1 MRKEVRYAFQK
12 TSPVMLGFLFLGSG
26 YGIYMHKLGFN
37 FLYPLLMAATIFA
50 GSVEFV
56 IGNLLVQSFQPLTV
70 LVLTALVNLRH
81 IFYGIT
87 MLKKYSNTGKLKPIL
102 IFGMCDE
109 SFSLNATLKVPDSL
123 DRSYVYFYITAF
135 NYFSWVAGAGLGGL
149 LGRVINL
156 NLAGL
161 DFVMTAL
168 FIVLFT
174 EQLKNARTQ
183 RDALIGL
190 AFAIIC
196 LLFCNKNVFLLVTLV
211 TLVALFSLNYLITR
225 RKNDIN

>member
-1 MRKEVRYAFQK
+1 MRNEVRYAFQK
-12 TSPVMLGFLFLGSG
+12 TSPVMLGFLFLGAG

-70 LVLTALVNLRH
+70 LILTVLVNLRH

-149 LGRVINL
+149 LGGMINL

-196 LLFCNKNVFLLVTLV
+196 LLFCNKNVFLLVTLI
-211 TLVALFSLNYLITR
+211 TLVVLFSLNYLITR

>member
-12 TSPVMLGFLFLGSG
+12 TSPVMLGFLFLGAG

-70 LVLTALVNLRH
+70 LVLTALVNSRH

-123 DRSYVYFYITAF
+123 DRSYVYFYTAF

>member
-12 TSPVMLGFLFLGSG
+12 TSPVMLGFLFLGAS

-70 LVLTALVNLRH
+70 LILTALVNSRH

-109 SFSLNATLKVPDSL
+109 SFSLNATLKAPAGL

-135 NYFSWVAGAGLGGL
+135 NYFSWVAGA
-149 LGRVINL
+149 V
-156 NLAGL
+156 
-161 DFVMTAL
+161 
-168 FIVLFT
+168 
-174 EQLKNARTQ
+174 
-183 RDALIGL
+183 
-190 AFAIIC
+190 
-196 LLFCNKNVFLLVTLV
+196 
-211 TLVALFSLNYLITR
+211 
-225 RKNDIN
+225 

>member
-1 MRKEVRYAFQK
+1 MRNEVRYAFQK
-12 TSPVMLGFLFLGSG
+12 TSPVMLGFLFLGAG

-70 LVLTALVNLRH
+70 LILTALVNSRH

-149 LGRVINL
+149 LGRVIKQ
-156 NLAGL
+156 A
-161 DFVMTAL
+161 
-168 FIVLFT
+168 
-174 EQLKNARTQ
+174 
-183 RDALIGL
+183 
-190 AFAIIC
+190 
-196 LLFCNKNVFLLVTLV
+196 
-211 TLVALFSLNYLITR
+211 
-225 RKNDIN
+225 

>member
-1 MRKEVRYAFQK
+1 MRNEVRYAFQK
-12 TSPVMLGFLFLGSG
+12 TSPVMLGFLFLGAS

-70 LVLTALVNLRH
+70 LVLTALVNSRH

-87 MLKKYSNTGKLKPIL
+87 MLKKYANTGKLKPIL

-109 SFSLNATLKVPDSL
+109 SFSLNATLKVPDSF

-149 LGRVINL
+149 LGGMINL

-190 AFAIIC
+190 AFAIILFTILQQEC
-196 LLFCNKNVFLLVTLV
+196 FLISDISNTCRAVFIKLLNHEEK
-211 TLVALFSLNYLITR
+211 
-225 RKNDIN
+225 K

>member
-1 MRKEVRYAFQK
+1 M
-12 TSPVMLGFLFLGSG
+12 
-26 YGIYMHKLGFN
+26 
-37 FLYPLLMAATIFA
+37 
-50 GSVEFV
+50 
-56 IGNLLVQSFQPLTV
+56 TV
-70 LVLTALVNLRH
+70 LILTALVNSRH
-81 IFYGIT
+81 VFYGIT

-102 IFGMCDE
+102 IFGMCNE
-109 SFSLNATLKVPDSL
+109 SFSLNATLKVPDGL

-149 LGRVINL
+149 LGGMINL

-190 AFAIIC
+190 TFAIIC
-196 LLFCNKNVFLLVTLV
+196 LLFCNKNAFLLVTLV

>member
-12 TSPVMLGFLFLGSG
+12 TSPVMLGFLFLGAG

-56 IGNLLVQSFQPLTV
+56 IGNLLDQSFQPLTV

>member
-12 TSPVMLGFLFLGSG
+12 TSPVMLGFLFLGAG

-70 LVLTALVNLRH
+70 LVLTVLVNSRH

>member
-12 TSPVMLGFLFLGSG
+12 TSPVMLGFLFLGAS

-70 LVLTALVNLRH
+70 LILTALVNSRH

-87 MLKKYSNTGKLKPIL
+87 MLKKYSNTGKLKLIL

-109 SFSLNATLKVPDSL
+109 SFSLNATLKVPDGL

-149 LGRVINL
+149 LGGMINL

-190 AFAIIC
+190 VFAIIC
-196 LLFCNKNVFLLVTLV
+196 LLFCNKNAFLLVTLV

>member
-12 TSPVMLGFLFLGSG
+12 TSPVMLGFLFLGAG

-149 LGRVINL
+149 LGGMINL

>member
-1 MRKEVRYAFQK
+1 MRNEVRYAFQK
-12 TSPVMLGFLFLGSG
+12 TSPVMLGFLFLGAG

-70 LVLTALVNLRH
+70 LILTVLVNLRH

-149 LGRVINL
+149 LGGMINL

>member
-1 MRKEVRYAFQK
+1 MRNEVRYAFQK
-12 TSPVMLGFLFLGSG
+12 TSPVMLGFLFLGAG

-70 LVLTALVNLRH
+70 FILTALVNSRH

-149 LGRVINL
+149 LGGMINL

>member
-1 MRKEVRYAFQK
+1 MI
-12 TSPVMLGFLFLGSG
+12 L
-26 YGIYMHKLGFN
+26 
-37 FLYPLLMAATIFA
+37 
-50 GSVEFV
+50 
-56 IGNLLVQSFQPLTV
+56 QS
-70 LVLTALVNLRH
+70 AH

-109 SFSLNATLKVPDSL
+109 SFSLNATLKVPTDL

-149 LGRVINL
+149 LGGMINL

-190 AFAIIC
+190 VFAIIC
-196 LLFCNKNVFLLVTLV
+196 LLFCNKNAFLLVTLV

>member
-1 MRKEVRYAFQK
+1 
-12 TSPVMLGFLFLGSG
+12 MLGFLFLGAG

-168 FIVLFT
+168 FIVMFT

-196 LLFCNKNVFLLVTLV
+196 LLFCNKNVFLLVT
-211 TLVALFSLNYLITR
+211 
-225 RKNDIN
+225 

>member
-12 TSPVMLGFLFLGSG
+12 TSPVMLGFLFLGAG

-70 LVLTALVNLRH
+70 LVLTALVNSQH

>member
-1 MRKEVRYAFQK
+1 MRNEVRYAFQK
-12 TSPVMLGFLFLGSG
+12 TSPVMLGFLFLGAG

-70 LVLTALVNLRH
+70 FILTALVNSRH

>member
-12 TSPVMLGFLFLGSG
+12 TSPVMLGFLFLGAG

-56 IGNLLVQSFQPLTV
+56 IGNLLSFQPLTV
-70 LVLTALVNLRH
+70 LVLTALVNSRH

>member
-12 TSPVMLGFLFLGSG
+12 TSPVMLGFLFLGAS

-70 LVLTALVNLRH
+70 LILTALVNSRH

-109 SFSLNATLKVPDSL
+109 SFSLNATLKVPTDL

-149 LGRVINL
+149 LGGMINL

-174 EQLKNARTQ
+174 EQLKNARNQ

-190 AFAIIC
+190 VFAIIC
-196 LLFCNKNVFLLVTLV
+196 LLFCNKNAFLLVTLV

>member
-12 TSPVMLGFLFLGSG
+12 TSPVMLGFLFLGAG

-225 RKNDIN
+225 RKDDIN

>member
-12 TSPVMLGFLFLGSG
+12 TSPVMLGFLFLGAG

-70 LVLTALVNLRH
+70 LILTSLVNSRH

-149 LGRVINL
+149 LGGMINL

>member
-12 TSPVMLGFLFLGSG
+12 TSPVMLGFLFLGAG

-70 LVLTALVNLRH
+70 LVLTSLVNSRH

>member
-12 TSPVMLGFLFLGSG
+12 TSPVMLGFLFLGAG